1 LDVKLQ
7 QELRSFISELV
18 VVAATHA
25 VPYFRTELTVD
36 NKGGARFDP
45 VTVADRD
52 TEDAL
57 RAAIAQRFPD
67 HGISGEERTPVNPTA
82 QFQWVLDPIDGT
94 KAFLCGLPTW
104 STLIAF
110 CEYGVPV
117 LGIMSQPIVGEYFIG
132 GFGASEQVN
141 AAGRKN
147 LRTSRTSLVRDASV
161 FATSPTM
168 FSSSELL
175 QFENLARA
183 SRLTR
188 FGVDSYAYCMLAAGF
203 IDIVA
208 EADLGFYDLAALVP
222 IIECAGGVISDWKGA
237 QVRGGGTVLA
247 ASNADLHKAALG
259 LINGV

>member
-1 LDVKLQ
+1 MDVKSQ
-7 QELRSFISELV
+7 QELRSFVSELV
-18 VVAATHA
+18 VVAATTA
-25 VPYFRTELTVD
+25 VPYFRTQLAVD
-36 NKGGARFDP
+36 NKARAGFDP
-45 VTVADRD
+45 VTVADRY

-57 RAAIAQRFPD
+57 RTAIVERFPD
-67 HGISGEERTPVNPTA
+67 HGISGEERRAVNPKA

-110 CEYGVPV
+110 CDCGVPV
-117 LGIMSQPIVGEYFIG
+117 LGVMSQPVVGEYFIG
-132 GFGASEQVN
+132 GFGTSEQVN

-147 LRTSRTSLVRDASV
+147 LRTSRTSSVDDASV

-168 FSSSELL
+168 FSSSELH
-175 QFENLARA
+175 QFENLARR

-222 IIECAGGVISDWKGA
+222 IIEFAGGVITDWNGA
-237 QVRGGGTVLA
+237 PIRGGGTVLA
-247 ASNADLHKAALG
+247 ASNSDLHKAALA
-259 LINGV
+259 LIDAA